1 MDSPGGGANL
11 IFIDPDG
18 DRFHIVNIQ
27 AGGDE
32 RVLAAL
38 DEALAKY
45 KSRDIPWFD
54 GDPDTSAPEY
64 KDKLVVYAFVDDKEA
79 STKTVKALSHPWI
92 AKDHDRMVFVKKL
105 GRDGD
110 LAKKFQVA
118 TVPTLV
124 FVAPGLKESDR
135 LIERKGGE
143 ATLRM
148 IRGAQKKAFEKIKKA
163 LDPAA
168 K

>member
-1 MDSPGGGANL
+1 
-11 IFIDPDG
+11 
-18 DRFHIVNIQ
+18 
-27 AGGDE
+27 
-32 RVLAAL
+32 
-38 DEALAKY
+38 
-45 KSRDIPWFD
+45 
-54 GDPDTSAPEY
+54 
-64 KDKLVVYAFVDDKEA
+64 
-79 STKTVKALSHPWI
+79 
-92 AKDHDRMVFVKKL
+92 MVFVKKL
-105 GRDGD
+105 GRDGE

-163 LDPAA
+163 LDPTA